1 MENNIILQT
10 DSYKQSHHAEYPQG
24 TTGVYSYF
32 ESRKGAKWDTT
43 VFNGLQTLMKKYLV
57 GQVVTKAKIDEAQE
71 LVDAH
76 FMNPTIF
83 NRPMWEHILNKYDG
97 YLPITIR
104 AVPEGTPVSVSNVLM
119 TVVNTDPMCAPLT
132 NHLET
137 LLTHV
142 WFPSTVA
149 TLSRETKKVMKEYLE
164 KTAMTND
171 ALAFQLHDF
180 GFRGTE
186 CTESAGFGGMGHLLN
201 FYGTDT
207 IEAMRYAKEYYN
219 ADLATLAFSVP
230 ATEHSVAT
238 ARGPQGEFDVVQQM
252 LDTYPVGII
261 SNVADSYDIENFV
274 KTIGSK
280 RFKDQIMARNHDEIP
295 CKFVVRPDSV
305 RSPEDTP
312 HDQMVWIAN
321 QLWEDFGGTINDKG
335 FKVLDSHV
343 GLLWGDGIDLEGIT
357 LILEALT
364 KAGYSTENAV
374 FGMGGGLLQ
383 KVNRDTQRFAFKCS
397 AQQRNDKWIDIYK
410 KPKDVSKASKKGMLR
425 LVKNKKGE
433 FETLPN
439 LGELDDEMVEVFRN
453 GKIVKEYTFDELRQ
467 NAEIK

>member
-1 MENNIILQT
+1 
-10 DSYKQSHHAEYPQG
+10 
-24 TTGVYSYF
+24 
-32 ESRKGAKWDTT
+32 
-43 VFNGLQTLMKKYLV
+43 
-57 GQVVTKAKIDEAQE
+57 
-71 LVDAH
+71 
-76 FMNPTIF
+76 
-83 NRPMWEHILNKYDG
+83 
-97 YLPITIR
+97 
-104 AVPEGTPVSVSNVLM
+104 
-119 TVVNTDPMCAPLT
+119 
-132 NHLET
+132 
-137 LLTHV
+137 
-142 WFPSTVA
+142 
-149 TLSRETKKVMKEYLE
+149 
-164 KTAMTND
+164 
-171 ALAFQLHDF
+171 
-180 GFRGTE
+180 
-186 CTESAGFGGMGHLLN
+186 MGHLLN